1 MKEIKIP
8 TKIFGDRSFA
18 VLESLVKYMKE
29 ELKMNYAEIAE
40 ILNRDERTIWTA
52 YNRKQKNKK

>member
-1 MKEIKIP
+1 MSSIKIP
-8 TKIFGDRSFA
+8 ITVFRNRDLA

-40 ILNRDERTIWTA
+40 SLNRDERTVWTA